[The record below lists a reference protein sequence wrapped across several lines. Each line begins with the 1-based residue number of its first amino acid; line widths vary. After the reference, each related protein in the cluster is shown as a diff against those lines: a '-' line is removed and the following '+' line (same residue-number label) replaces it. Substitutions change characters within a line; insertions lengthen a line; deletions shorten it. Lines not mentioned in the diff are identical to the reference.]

1 MKSWVLVAGLLAA
14 AAATPAL
21 AADMDD
27 GKTPYPKG
35 GIYDDSRYPPKG
47 PPPGYYEDDD
57 DDDGPRTPPNKFSGP
72 PPPDKYGPP
81 PPYKFSGPPPPDKFS
96 GPPPPDK
103 YGPPPPNKFSGV
115 TPPGK
120 CVRSEEVRD
129 RLTNLGWREFHAGQ
143 PVNENIVTLRAR
155 RPNGRLFELTLH
167 RCSGQIVDAR
177 PLEPRPYAFNGP
189 EGPRGPGT
197 WGAYGYH
204 DRWFFDR
211 PYAYRWR
218 RWYRQDD

>member
-1 MKSWVLVAGLLAA
+1 MKRWVLAAGLLAA
-14 AAATPAL
+14 AAAAPAL

-35 GIYDDSRYPPKG
+35 GIYDDPRHSSKG
-47 PPPGYYEDDD
+47 PPSEYDDD
-57 DDDGPRTPPNKFSGP
+57 DDDNDGPRTPPNKFSGP
-72 PPPDKYGPP
+72 PPPDKYTPP
-81 PPYKFSGPPPPDKFS
+81 PPNKFS

-120 CVRSEEVRD
+120 CVRSEEVRE
-129 RLTNLGWREFHAGQ
+129 RLTSLGWREFHAGQ

-177 PLEPRPYAFNGP
+177 PLEPRPYAFKGP
-189 EGPRGPGT
+189 NGPGT
-197 WGAYGYH
+197 WGPYGYS
-204 DRWFFDR
+204 DRWFER

-218 RWYRQDD
+218 RWPREDD